1 MDIKKNYSLQKYNT
15 FGIEKKAKAF
25 VEITSVGQIHE
36 LYALNDFEQNHLIL
50 GGGSNIL
57 LTKDFDGLVV
67 KNSILGITKVDENS
81 DFVFIKANAGEN
93 WHQFVLYC
101 IENDFGGVENLSLI
115 PGQVG
120 ATPMQ
125 NIGAYGV
132 EIKDVFFSLEAWNLS
147 TKQVE
152 TFHLKDCDFG
162 YRESVFKKEL
172 KGKYII
178 ISVTFQLTKHSHK
191 LNISYG
197 AIGEVLKL
205 KNIEKPSIKDISNA
219 VISIRESKLPNPSV
233 IGNAGSFFKNPEV
246 SVSFFQTIQEKYPN
260 IPFYNVDNE
269 TIKIP
274 AGWLIEQAGWK
285 GKTFENYG
293 VHKNQALVLVNYGN
307 ADGND
312 IKNLAFQI
320 QVDIEQKFGITL
332 TPEVNFI

>member
-1 MDIKKNYSLQKYNT
+1 MEIKQQFSLQKYNT
-15 FGIEKKAKAF
+15 FGIDKKAKTF
-25 VEITSVGQIHE
+25 VEITEVSQLSQ
-36 LYALNDFEQNHLIL
+36 LYSLPNFAKNHLIL

-57 LTKDFDGLVV
+57 LTQNFEGTVV
-67 KNSILGITKVDENS
+67 KNSILGIQKEREDN
-81 DFVFIKANAGEN
+81 DFVWVKAFAGEN

-101 IENDFGGVENLSLI
+101 IKNNFGGVENLSLI

-120 ATPMQ
+120 ASPMQ

-132 EIKDVFFSLEAWNLS
+132 EIKDVFFSLEAWNIEKKQIENFYLS
-147 TKQVE
+147 
-152 TFHLKDCDFG
+152 DCEFG
-162 YRESVFKKEL
+162 YRESVFKKAA

-178 ISVTFQLTKHSHK
+178 VSVTFQLTKHAHK
-191 LNISYG
+191 LNTSYG
-197 AIGEVLKL
+197 AIEEVLSA
-205 KNIEKPSIKDISNA
+205 KNITAPTIKDISDA
-219 VISIRESKLPNPSV
+219 VISIRQSKLPNPAE

-246 SVSFFQTIQEKYPN
+246 SVAFFEALQLKNPN
-260 IPFYNVDNE
+260 IPFYKIDEV

-293 VHKNQALVLVNYGN
+293 VHKNQALVLVNYGG

-320 QVDIEQKFGITL
+320 QADIEQKFGIKL